1 LLVFGQF
8 VLEKLRVWTVFEK
21 TLFGTIANDATLK
34 KNLKKTKKKNTSF
47 ILHKKQLGLGLGS
60 WDLGCMCYT

>member
-21 TLFGTIANDATLK
+21 TLFGRIANDATLK
-34 KNLKKTKKKNTSF
+34 KPEENQKKRTLVSYSIKSN
-47 ILHKKQLGLGLGS
+47 
-60 WDLGCMCYT
+60 